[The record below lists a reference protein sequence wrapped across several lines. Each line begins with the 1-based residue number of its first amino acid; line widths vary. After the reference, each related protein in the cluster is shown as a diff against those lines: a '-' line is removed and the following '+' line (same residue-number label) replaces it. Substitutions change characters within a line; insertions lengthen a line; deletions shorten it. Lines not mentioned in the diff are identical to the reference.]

1 MNDYRIVMVS
11 TESDYHFIIYRKAI
25 NEHEAVVA
33 ANKEHAP
40 HFQTTRQDVTEVM

>member
-1 MNDYRIVMVS
+1 MNDYRIVMTS
-11 TESDYHFIIYRKAI
+11 TESDYHFIIYRQAI

-40 HFQTTRQDVTEVM
+40 HFRTTRQDVTEVM